1 MKLRALS
8 LSLSTLTLFAV
19 LPALS
24 QTDGAAPR
32 KITIPKES
40 IGFNM
45 GDDYMM
51 ANYTQATAYIKK
63 LATESDRMKLVD
75 LGPTAEGRR
84 QYMVIV
90 TSPENLAKL
99 DHYKEIAAKLSHAEG
114 LTDAQA
120 HALAEEGKAI
130 VWIDGGLHASETVGS
145 QQLVETIYELNAF
158 TDPETMRFLHDD
170 IALLVFANPDGME
183 LVANWYM
190 RQPDP
195 TKRVSE
201 GPAANTPRL
210 WQKYIGHDN
219 NRDFYMNNMPESTN
233 MSRVLFRGWYPQIM
247 YNHHQTG
254 PAGTVIFMP
263 PFRDPF
269 NYHYDPLIPLKIEA
283 VGTAMHERLVEEGK
297 PGSGM
302 RSTAPYSTWYNGG
315 LRTVTYFHNMTGILT
330 EIIGSPTPAPLPL
343 IANRQLPT
351 GDEPFPVAPQLWH
364 YAQSIAYEQTNN
376 RAILDYASRNRTT
389 LLYDV
394 YVMGKNSIQ
403 RGSEDSWTI
412 TPKRIEALEEAAAK
426 AAPAAGARPR
436 GARTGGRNAP
446 ATPEA
451 APAAAPA
458 ALTPAP
464 ESNPFVRPTG
474 LPA

>member
-1 MKLRALS
+1 MKLRILS
-8 LSLSTLTLFAV
+8 LSLCLLAISPSFG
-19 LPALS
+19 

-32 KITIPKES
+32 KITTPKES

-75 LGPTAEGRR
+75 LGPTVEGRR
-84 QYMVIV
+84 QNMVIV
-90 TSPENLAKL
+90 SSPENLAKL

-190 RQPDP
+190 REPDP
-195 TKRVSE
+195 TKRVAE
-201 GPAANTPRL
+201 GPTGNTPRL
-210 WQKYIGHDN
+210 WQHYIGHDN
-219 NRDFYMNNMPESTN
+219 NRDFYMNNMPESIN
-233 MSRVLFRGWYPQIM
+233 MSRALFREYYPQIM
-247 YNHHQTG
+247 YNHPQPG
-254 PAGTVIFMP
+254 PAGAVIFMP

-269 NYHYDPLIPLKIEA
+269 NYHFDPLIPLKIEA
-283 VGTAMHERLVEEGK
+283 VGTAMHERLVEDGK

-315 LRTVTYFHNMTGILT
+315 LRTVAYFHNMTGILT
-330 EIIGSPTPAPLPL
+330 EIIGSPTPMELPL
-343 IANRQLPT
+343 VPSRQLGTNDLP
-351 GDEPFPVAPQLWH
+351 DPVAPQTWH
-364 YAQSIAYEQTNN
+364 YRQSIAYEQTNN
-376 RAILDYASRNRTT
+376 RAILDYASREREH
-389 LLYDV
+389 LLYDT
-394 YVMGKNSIQ
+394 YRMGKNSID
-403 RGSEDSWTI
+403 RGNEDSWTV
-412 TPKRIEALEEAAAK
+412 TPKRIEAVEAAALK
-426 AAPAAGARPR
+426 AKPAGKPDFALSFETAKPVPSELYKEILHDPTKRDAR
-436 GARTGGRNAP
+436 GYI
-446 ATPEA
+446 
-451 APAAAPA
+451 
-458 ALTPAP
+458 
-464 ESNPFVRPTG
+464 
-474 LPA
+474 LPSDQPDFP